1 MQKPLRIL
9 VIVDLAWD
17 VRLGAVRVFM
27 GLADA
32 WRAAGHSVEKY
43 SLTDAFPTPSRSRFA
58 ALFRQVVFPWKAA
71 AFVRANRGHFD
82 VVESLLGSLPF
93 SKRRLRFH
101 GLLVAR
107 SVGYYQLYRDL
118 PQTREAPPRGKLSG
132 RIVYPTVARLI
143 SARSQRA
150 VRRCDLLNLP
160 NDEELHSLR
169 EQLGP
174 DKPAL
179 VQPYGLSDE
188 RQRDLLQAAQP
199 ASERL
204 AKNKVSFIGMWSPR
218 KGANDWRKII
228 RRVRAAVPDAR
239 FLFLGTL
246 VENRQVLNDLAMPG
260 SDFIDLVAEYRP
272 EQLPEL
278 LADSAV
284 GAFPSY
290 AEAFGFGVLE
300 QLAAGIPCV
309 AYDAAGPRMILEKHL
324 PELLVPVSDFE
335 KLAAALVRVLRSDEA
350 EYEQLSRC
358 CAETAARF
366 DWATIAEETA
376 EVYRAHLSRNSI
388 PPQTW

>member
-1 MQKPLRIL
+1 MHKPLRIL

-43 SLTDAFPTPSRSRFA
+43 SLTDAFPIPSRSRFA
-58 ALFRQVVFPWKAA
+58 SLFRQFVFPWKAA
-71 AFVRANRGHFD
+71 AFVRANRGRFD
-82 VVESLLGSLPF
+82 VIESLLGSLPF
-93 SKRRLRFH
+93 SKRQLRFR
-101 GLLVAR
+101 GLFVAR

-132 RIVYPTVARLI
+132 RIVYPTVSKLI

-150 VRRCDLLNLP
+150 LRQCDLLNLP
-160 NDEELHSLR
+160 NDEELRSLH

-188 RQRDLLQAAQP
+188 RQRDLLQAMQP

-246 VENRQVLNDLAMPG
+246 VEARQVLNDLAMPG
-260 SDFIDLVAEYRP
+260 VDFIDLVAEYRP
-272 EQLPEL
+272 EQLPKL

-335 KLAAALVRVLRSDEA
+335 KLAATLVRVLRSDEA
-350 EYEQLSRC
+350 EYEELSRR

-376 EVYRAHLSRNSI
+376 EVYRAHLSRNSMQ
-388 PPQTW
+388 PQT

>member
-9 VIVDLAWD
+9 IIVDLAWD

-32 WRAAGHSVEKY
+32 WGAAGHTVEKY
-43 SLTDAFPTPSRSRFA
+43 SMTDAFPTPSRSRFA
-58 ALFRQVVFPWKAA
+58 SLFRQLVFPWKAA
-71 AFVRANRGHFD
+71 AAVRANRGRYD
-82 VVESLLGSLPF
+82 VIESLLGSLPF
-93 SKRRLRFH
+93 SKRRLRFR

-118 PQTREAPPRGKLSG
+118 PQTRETPVPRGKLSG
-132 RIVYPTVARLI
+132 RIVYPTIDKVI

-150 VRRCDLLNLP
+150 LRQCDLLNLP
-160 NDEELHSLR
+160 NDEELRSLR

-179 VQPYGLSDE
+179 VQPYGLGDE
-188 RQRDLLQAAQP
+188 RQRDLWQAAQP

-204 AKNKVSFIGMWSPR
+204 AKKKISFIGMWSPR

-228 RRVRAAVPDAR
+228 RRVRAAFPEAR

-246 VENRQVLNDLAMPG
+246 VEDRQVLEDLAMPG
-260 SDFIDLVAEYRP
+260 ADFIELVAEYRP
-272 EQLPEL
+272 EQLPQL

-309 AYDAAGPRMILEKHL
+309 AYDAAGPRMILQNRL
-324 PELLVPVSDFE
+324 AELLVPVSDFE
-335 KLAAALVRVLRSDEA
+335 KLAATLVRVLGSNQP
-350 EYEQLSRC
+350 EYEQLSRR
-358 CAETAARF
+358 CAEIAAHF

-376 EVYRAHLSRNSI
+376 QVYRAHLLA
-388 PPQTW
+388 

>member
-1 MQKPLRIL
+1 MHQPLRIL

-27 GLADA
+27 GLTDA

-43 SLTDAFPTPSRSRFA
+43 SLTDAFPTPPRSRFA
-58 ALFRQVVFPWKAA
+58 SLFRQLVFPWKAA
-71 AFVRANRGHFD
+71 AFVRANRGRFD
-82 VVESLLGSLPF
+82 VIESLLGSLPF
-93 SKRRLRFH
+93 SKRRLRFR

-118 PQTREAPPRGKLSG
+118 PQTIEAAPRGKLSG
-132 RIVYPTVARLI
+132 RIVYPTIDKVM
-143 SARSQRA
+143 SARAQRA
-150 VRRCDLLNLP
+150 LRQCDLLNLP
-160 NDEELHSLR
+160 NDEELRSLR

-174 DKPAL
+174 DKAAL

-199 ASERL
+199 VHERL

-228 RRVRAAVPDAR
+228 RRVRAALPDAH
-239 FLFLGTL
+239 FSFLGTL
-246 VENRQVLNDLAMPG
+246 VEDRQVLNDLAMPDA
-260 SDFIDLVAEYRP
+260 DFIELVAEYRP
-272 EQLPEL
+272 EQLPQL
-278 LADSAV
+278 LSDSAV

-335 KLAAALVRVLRSDEA
+335 KLAAVLVRVLRSDA
-350 EYEQLSRC
+350 VEYGELSRR

-376 EVYRAHLSRNSI
+376 EVYRAHLSGKSMQ
-388 PPQTW
+388 PQR